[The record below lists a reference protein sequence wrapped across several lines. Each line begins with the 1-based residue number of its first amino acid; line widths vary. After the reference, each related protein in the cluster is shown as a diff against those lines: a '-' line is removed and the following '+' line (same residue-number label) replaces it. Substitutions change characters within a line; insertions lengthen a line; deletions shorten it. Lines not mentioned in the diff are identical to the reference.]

1 VAAEFEAALTRIRR
15 TGEANGL
22 TAGLHTRTGEEAARR
37 ISEGFTFLTV
47 ASDMTH
53 LETAAA
59 AHFAAADRQRSAT
72 STP

>member
-53 LETAAA
+53 LEAAA
-59 AHFAAADRQRSAT
+59 RFAAADRQRSAT